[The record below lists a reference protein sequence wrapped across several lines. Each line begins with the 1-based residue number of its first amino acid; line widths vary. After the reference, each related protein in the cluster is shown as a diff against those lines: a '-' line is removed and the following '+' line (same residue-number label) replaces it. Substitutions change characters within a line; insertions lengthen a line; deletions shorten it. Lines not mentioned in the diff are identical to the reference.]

1 MTSRKPKRALYPGTF
16 DPPHNGHLDVLERA
30 ARLFDEVIV
39 AVAES
44 TTKGTMF
51 AIERRIELLE
61 TSTASLDNVRIVPFT
76 GMLIHEFERLG
87 VDVVVRGVRLFQDFE
102 YEYTMALMNRRL
114 LDSFDVLFLMPSEQ
128 VLSLS
133 SSLIKEI
140 HRHGGDITTLVPPPV
155 FEALR
160 EDAAAPTDGEGNAP

>member
-1 MTSRKPKRALYPGTF
+1 MAPRKPKRAMYPGTF
-16 DPPHNGHLDVLERA
+16 DPLHNGHLDVLERA

-44 TTKGTMF
+44 TSKATMF
-51 AIERRIELLE
+51 PLE
-61 TSTASLDNVRIVPFT
+61 TRMRLVEESVGKWPGVRPVPFS

-140 HRHGGDITTLVPPPV
+140 HRHGGDVSSLVPPV
-155 FEALR
+155 VLEALA
-160 EDAAAPTDGEGNAP
+160 ENEGEGE

>member
-1 MTSRKPKRALYPGTF
+1 MTDRQPKRALYPGTF
-16 DPPHNGHLDVLERA
+16 DPLHNGHLDVLERA
-30 ARLFDEVIV
+30 SKLFDEVVV

-44 TTKGTMF
+44 TTKSTMF
-51 AIERRIELLE
+51 TLEQRIDLLE
-61 TSTASLDNVRIVPFT
+61 RAVVSIPHVRVVPFT

-114 LDSFDVLFLMPSEQ
+114 LDSFDVLCLMPSEQ

-140 HRHGGDITTLVPPPV
+140 HRHGGDVSGLVPPV
-155 FEALR
+155 VHEALQSF
-160 EDAAAPTDGEGNAP
+160 DGEIR

>member
-1 MTSRKPKRALYPGTF
+1 MSSRRPKRALYPGTF
-16 DPPHNGHLDVLERA
+16 DPLHNGHLDVLERA
-30 ARLFDEVIV
+30 SRLFDEVIV

-44 TTKGTMF
+44 TSKGTMF
-51 AIERRIELLE
+51 SLERRMDLI
-61 TSTASLDNVRIVPFT
+61 ASATTEVPGVRVEAFT
-76 GMLIHEFERLG
+76 GMLVHEFERLG

-140 HRHGGDITTLVPPPV
+140 HRHGGDVTSLVPPV
-155 FEALR
+155 VREALKTYGD
-160 EDAAAPTDGEGNAP
+160 EWSTG